1 VTGRAQSRS
10 GVRAVCCLPVPQTG
24 TMRTTKRPPR
34 PLLYVQI
41 VAVALLVAGGVLLI
55 VTGARAL
62 VLVPGIVA
70 LVYGIGYAVWTA
82 RVHRDARSG
91 LRPLASCSVGRR
103 R

>member
-1 VTGRAQSRS
+1 VTGRAQSRA
-10 GVRAVCCLPVPQTG
+10 GVRAVCRLPVPQTG

-70 LVYGIGYAVWTA
+70 VVYGIGYAA
-82 RVHRDARSG
+82 
-91 LRPLASCSVGRR
+91 
-103 R
+103 